1 MTYQAIFTGWDDLTI
16 EDLLVAYRKAKAD
29 SFFENTFPVAIKFAE
44 YEQELLEN
52 LQKLLDLL
60 QSEDGFSS
68 NKKLIGKFRLLPK
81 KLTTKK
87 KHESQNGHVH
97 FSNPKRAA
105 DHLFNN
111 FDLIPEF
118 RIIGDFPV
126 DSHIISA
133 LWINMVGHKFDASLD
148 NCCYGA
154 RLKRIRND
162 ELFSNE
168 QDNPFHISAV
178 GSFSPYFQPYQK
190 WRGDGLKAIRDELE
204 KDRDIIAASLDLK
217 SYYHFI
223 DPLAITSDDLYNTLN
238 IKLTEDEKA
247 FTAQLAVF
255 LKHWSDGAAAFG
267 KKIAYKTPV
276 INGGLV
282 IGLTA
287 SRIISNILLHHW
299 DKLVIE
305 KLSPIHYGRYVDDM
319 FLVIRDTGTITN
331 NHEFMLLLQ
340 DRLGND
346 CVYLKNEQKQ
356 IWQIQQG
363 EHFQG
368 KTTIQLQ
375 SDKQK
380 LFVLQGRAG
389 IDLLDSIEKEIYELS
404 SEHRLMPSPDQLEH
418 STAAKVLS
426 AAGSVGENAD
436 TLRRAD
442 GLTIRR
448 LGWSLQLRYVETL
461 ARDLPPSEWKEQREE
476 FYQFAYNHILRADNL
491 FAHFSYLPRLL
502 GFAISMNEWQ
512 HAEKIVLKAY
522 ESINLLASVITSG
535 KEVNINGCKT
545 RAVNDL
551 WRCIKGTLS
560 WLFVDAATRYYS
572 PDRLFLD

>member
-560 WLFVDAATRYYS
+560 WLFVDAAT
-572 PDRLFLD
+572 

>member
-535 KEVNINGCKT
+535 KEVNINGC
-545 RAVNDL
+545 
-551 WRCIKGTLS
+551 
-560 WLFVDAATRYYS
+560 
-572 PDRLFLD
+572 

>member
-545 RAVNDL
+545 RAVM
-551 WRCIKGTLS
+551 IFGA
-560 WLFVDAATRYYS
+560 V
-572 PDRLFLD
+572 

>member
-1 MTYQAIFTGWDDLTI
+1 MESLPK
-16 EDLLVAYRKAKAD
+16 E
-29 SFFENTFPVAIKFAE
+29 
-44 YEQELLEN
+44 
-52 LQKLLDLL
+52 
-60 QSEDGFSS
+60 
-68 NKKLIGKFRLLPK
+68 LIGKFRLLPK
-81 KLTTKK
+81 KLTTKEK
-87 KHESQNGHVH
+87 DESKNGHVH

-105 DHLFNN
+105 DHLFKN

-178 GSFSPYFQPYQK
+178 GSFSSYFQPYQK

-204 KDRDIIAASLDLK
+204 KDHDIIAASLDLK

-223 DPLAITSDDLYNTLN
+223 DPLAITSDDLCDALN
-238 IKLTEDEKA
+238 VKLTEDEKA
-247 FTAQLAVF
+247 FTEQLAIF
-255 LKHWSDGAAAFG
+255 LKHWSDGAATFG

-287 SRIISNILLHHW
+287 SRIISNILLHQW

-319 FLVIRDTGTITN
+319 FLVIRDTGKITN

-340 DRLGND
+340 ERLGND
-346 CVYLKNEQKQ
+346 CISQKNGQEQ

-363 EHFQG
+363 EQFQG

-461 ARDLPPSEWKEQREE
+461 ARDLPPGEWKEQREE
-476 FYQFAYNHILRADNL
+476 FYQFAGDA
-491 FAHFSYLPRLL
+491 A
-502 GFAISMNEWQ
+502 
-512 HAEKIVLKAY
+512 
-522 ESINLLASVITSG
+522 NLLI
-535 KEVNINGCKT
+535 
-545 RAVNDL
+545 
-551 WRCIKGTLS
+551 
-560 WLFVDAATRYYS
+560 
-572 PDRLFLD
+572 

>member
-1 MTYQAIFTGWDDLTI
+1 MTYQATFTGWDDLTI

-319 FLVIRDTGTITN
+319 FLVIRDTGKITN

-442 GLTIRR
+442 G
-448 LGWSLQLRYVETL
+448 W
-461 ARDLPPSEWKEQREE
+461 
-476 FYQFAYNHILRADNL
+476 
-491 FAHFSYLPRLL
+491 
-502 GFAISMNEWQ
+502 
-512 HAEKIVLKAY
+512 
-522 ESINLLASVITSG
+522 
-535 KEVNINGCKT
+535 
-545 RAVNDL
+545 
-551 WRCIKGTLS
+551 
-560 WLFVDAATRYYS
+560 
-572 PDRLFLD
+572 

>member
-551 WRCIKGTLS
+551 
-560 WLFVDAATRYYS
+560 
-572 PDRLFLD
+572 

>member
-1 MTYQAIFTGWDDLTI
+1 MTYQATFTGWDDLTI

-319 FLVIRDTGTITN
+319 FLVIRDTGKITN

-512 HAEKIVLKAY
+512 HAETIVLKAY

-560 WLFVDAATRYYS
+560 
-572 PDRLFLD
+572 

>member
-560 WLFVDAATRYYS
+560 WLFVDAATR
-572 PDRLFLD
+572 

>member
-1 MTYQAIFTGWDDLTI
+1 
-16 EDLLVAYRKAKAD
+16 
-29 SFFENTFPVAIKFAE
+29 
-44 YEQELLEN
+44 
-52 LQKLLDLL
+52 
-60 QSEDGFSS
+60 
-68 NKKLIGKFRLLPK
+68 
-81 KLTTKK
+81 
-87 KHESQNGHVH
+87 
-97 FSNPKRAA
+97 
-105 DHLFNN
+105 
-111 FDLIPEF
+111 
-118 RIIGDFPV
+118 
-126 DSHIISA
+126 
-133 LWINMVGHKFDASLD
+133 MVGHKFDASLD

-346 CVYLKNEQKQ
+346 C
-356 IWQIQQG
+356 
-363 EHFQG
+363 
-368 KTTIQLQ
+368 
-375 SDKQK
+375 
-380 LFVLQGRAG
+380 
-389 IDLLDSIEKEIYELS
+389 
-404 SEHRLMPSPDQLEH
+404 
-418 STAAKVLS
+418 
-426 AAGSVGENAD
+426 
-436 TLRRAD
+436 
-442 GLTIRR
+442 
-448 LGWSLQLRYVETL
+448 
-461 ARDLPPSEWKEQREE
+461 
-476 FYQFAYNHILRADNL
+476 
-491 FAHFSYLPRLL
+491 
-502 GFAISMNEWQ
+502 
-512 HAEKIVLKAY
+512 
-522 ESINLLASVITSG
+522 
-535 KEVNINGCKT
+535 
-545 RAVNDL
+545 
-551 WRCIKGTLS
+551 
-560 WLFVDAATRYYS
+560 
-572 PDRLFLD
+572 